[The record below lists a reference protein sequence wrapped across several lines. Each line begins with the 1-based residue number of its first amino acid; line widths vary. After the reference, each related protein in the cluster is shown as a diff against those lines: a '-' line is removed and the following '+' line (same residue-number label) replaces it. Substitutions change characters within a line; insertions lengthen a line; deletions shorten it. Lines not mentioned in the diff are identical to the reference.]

1 MPTILSRTV
10 AAEAVGFGRAS
21 APTAPHPMPSIDY
34 AMGSATPNL
43 SMMRCSLPPIIAAP
57 DSVRQFYR
65 GGAIP
70 QSRLLPLP
78 PMVQPR

>member
-1 MPTILSRTV
+1 MPSIASRTV
-10 AAEAVGFGRAS
+10 APESVGFEAAA
-21 APTAPHPMPSIDY
+21 APPATQPMPSIDY
-34 AMGSATPNL
+34 ATGPATPNL
-43 SMMRCSLPPIIAAP
+43 SMMRCSLPPIMAST

-78 PMVQPR
+78 SMV